1 MERFNVI
8 YDGDDVIGKVEEIKE
23 LFVYELGEDLQTDI
37 DIEEK
42 IDRINMT
49 QNFLKDLE
57 GKNKNTIIKV
67 LYNQMGCFNYKYM
80 IEEE

>member
-1 MERFNVI
+1 MDKFKVI
-8 YDGDDVIGKVEEIKE
+8 YDGDNVIGKVEEIKE

-49 QNFLKDLE
+49 QDLLKELE
-57 GKNKNTIIKV
+57 NEHDDTIIKV

>member
-1 MERFNVI
+1 MDKFNVI
-8 YDGDDVIGKVEEIKE
+8 YDGDDVVGKVGEIKK
-23 LFVYELGEDLQTDI
+23 LFIYQLGEDLQMDI

-49 QNFLKDLE
+49 QDLLKKLE
-57 GKNKNTIIKV
+57 NEHNNTIIKV

>member
-1 MERFNVI
+1 MN
-8 YDGDDVIGKVEEIKE
+8 
-23 LFVYELGEDLQTDI
+23 I

-49 QNFLKDLE
+49 QDLLKKLE
-57 GKNKNTIIKV
+57 NEHNNTIIKV

>member
-1 MERFNVI
+1 MDKINVI
-8 YDGDDVIGKVEEIKE
+8 YDGDDVVGKVGEIKK
-23 LFVYELGEDLQTDI
+23 LFIYQLGEDLQMNI

-49 QNFLKDLE
+49 QDLLKKLE
-57 GKNKNTIIKV
+57 NEHNNTIIKV